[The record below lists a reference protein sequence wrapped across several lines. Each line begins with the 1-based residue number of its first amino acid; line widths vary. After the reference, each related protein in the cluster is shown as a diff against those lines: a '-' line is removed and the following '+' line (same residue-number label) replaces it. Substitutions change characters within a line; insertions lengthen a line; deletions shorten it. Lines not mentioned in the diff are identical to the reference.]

1 MRITMAGG
9 DSRMITAGQLLQKAG
24 YNCAGFGFGERDTGF
39 PLIEHHKIT
48 EALAQTDAVI
58 LPLPCQRDGYLNTP
72 FTDKRYL
79 LADVFAAK
87 GPETIVL
94 GGLLPT
100 EGKNFIDYS
109 LREDFRIKN
118 AVPTAE
124 GAISL
129 AMSSMDRTLFGA
141 KAVVVGYG
149 RIGKYLSL
157 LLKSMSASVTVVARS
172 LHSRA
177 TAEING
183 LTAVGFDDFGASLTE
198 AQVVFN
204 TVPHLV
210 ITEKEIAVMKEGCL
224 LIDLASLPGG
234 VDEGAAQSYGIKF
247 LRALSLPGKVA
258 PVTAGRIVF
267 ETVYSILRE
276 RGIAI

>member
-1 MRITMAGG
+1 MKITMAGG

-24 YNCAGFGFGERDTGF
+24 YDCSCFGLGERDVGF
-39 PLIEHHKIT
+39 SKIEESRIGD
-48 EALAQTDAVI
+48 ALAHADAVI
-58 LPLPCQRDGYLNTP
+58 LPLPCQRKGFLNAPLTE
-72 FTDKRYL
+72 KKYL
-79 LADVFAAK
+79 LEDIFAAK
-87 GPETIVL
+87 GPETIIL

-124 GAISL
+124 GALSL
-129 AMSSMDRTLFGA
+129 AMTSLECTLFGA

-183 LTAVGFDDFGASLTE
+183 LKAVGFDETGASLTE

-204 TVPHLV
+204 TVPDLV
-210 ITEKEIAVMKEGCL
+210 ITEKEIAVMKEDCL

-258 PVTAGRIVF
+258 PITAGRIVF
-267 ETVYSILRE
+267 ETVDSILRE
-276 RGIAI
+276 RGMVI